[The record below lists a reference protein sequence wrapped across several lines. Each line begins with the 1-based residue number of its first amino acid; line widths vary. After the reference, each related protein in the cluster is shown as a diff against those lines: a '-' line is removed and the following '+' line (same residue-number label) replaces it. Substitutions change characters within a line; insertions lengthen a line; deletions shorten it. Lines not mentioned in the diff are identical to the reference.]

1 MVGDGTTGELG
12 ADDTSSGPE
21 SEAGAPSSRGRRAAV
36 VGAVGERADALP
48 PSSSGARLALERD
61 LHRFQA
67 ASRHGRVQR
76 NAKRAKAGDKAPAPS
91 ESSPRTQP
99 ASAAV
104 RTRVMTTAK
113 AVPPS
118 RFSPDDEGPRSLR
131 GTAADL
137 GPRSFGAG
145 SVDAGARDESAAW
158 DAATGNAATGNAAI
172 RDTAIQDTAV
182 QDSATWSTATRDG
195 VPSETIEPADGEGTV
210 LPEEAA
216 TTTPK
221 RKKRRKPAKRGFETQ
236 LTLAVIEERFAADLA
251 AFAARGG
258 VVPAPPPLPYR
269 PIHYAEAFA
278 LTADER
284 RALPKGEILRPIGNV
299 GKMVAE
305 ALAAVPLLDR
315 MRVFI
320 AALPVD
326 VGRVERI
333 ATYARALSHSDAL
346 LAAALE
352 VTLPAFASPGET
364 TALTR
369 TQRLQRLTAL
379 GLAARGRLHAELQG
393 LIKLGYLPAG
403 ALSGLK
409 GGRGHSNVAVDL
421 LALLEVRLR
430 AIAAGAHSNIAAD
443 DIRNYNT
450 LAGTLIDTSAKAA
463 AKGITTARDLAIE
476 ERARAYTL
484 LWLAYREAQHALQ
497 FIFRDQLAVK
507 AVLPTLL
514 VGRGRKAKG

>member
-21 SEAGAPSSRGRRAAV
+21 SEAAAPSSRGGRAAL
-36 VGAVGERADALP
+36 VGAVGERADSLP

-76 NAKRAKAGDKAPAPS
+76 TAKRAKAGGHAPAPS
-91 ESSPRTQP
+91 ESLPRTQP
-99 ASAAV
+99 ASAAD
-104 RTRVMTTAK
+104 RTRSVTLSK
-113 AVPPS
+113 SVQPS
-118 RFSPDDEGPRSLR
+118 RSSPDDEGPTSLR
-131 GTAADL
+131 GTATDF
-137 GPRSFGAG
+137 GPRSLDVG
-145 SVDAGARDESAAW
+145 SVDAGFVDEPAAW
-158 DAATGNAATGNAAI
+158 NGASWDTATRNAATG
-172 RDTAIQDTAV
+172 DAV
-182 QDSATWSTATRDG
+182 AG
-195 VPSETIEPADGEGTV
+195 ETIEPSDGDGTV
-210 LPEEAA
+210 LQEDFTAS
-216 TTTPK
+216 TPK
-221 RKKRRKPAKRGFETQ
+221 RRKRRKALGRGFETQ
-236 LTLAVIEERFAADLA
+236 LTLSVIEERFAAELA
-251 AFAARGG
+251 AFVARGG
-258 VVPAPPPLPYR
+258 VLPAPPPLPYR
-269 PIHYAEAFA
+269 PTHHVEAFA

-284 RALPKGEILRPIGNV
+284 WAIPKGEILRPIGKV

-315 MRVFI
+315 MRAHI
-320 AALPVD
+320 AALPVAFE
-326 VGRVERI
+326 RVERI
-333 ATYARALSHSDAL
+333 ATYARSLSHSDAL

-379 GLAARGRLHAELQG
+379 GLAARGRLYGELQG

-421 LALLEVRLR
+421 LALLELRLR
-430 AIAAGAHSNIAAD
+430 AIAAGAHSNIAAA

-450 LAGTLIDTSAKAA
+450 VAGTLIDTSAKAA

-484 LWLAYREAQHALQ
+484 LWLAYREAQHALK

-507 AVLPTLL
+507 LVLPTLL